1 MNEMMI
7 TGWFYMPTMARTNR
21 EALRDFRHRCRE
33 IGLNYDN
40 AKLIIVRDQDGN
52 DLTQMQRV
60 ANIKI

>member
-7 TGWFYMPTMARTNR
+7 TGWFYMPTMARTNE

-40 AKLIIVRDQDGN
+40 AQGIIVRDQDGN
-52 DLTQMQRV
+52 DLTRMQRIED
-60 ANIKI
+60 IKI